1 MKQREILVSMIAL
14 VFFLTWTQVGTA
26 QESILHSFTV
36 YHSFPD
42 SVDNYV
48 TTPDGYG
55 PTGTLIFDASGN
67 LYGTAPS
74 GGSGI
79 GGAVF
84 EIMPGAPG
92 VWTAKALHSFA
103 RPGSGPQ
110 GSEPT
115 SSLTFDSHGN
125 LYGITEIGGTHD
137 QGTVFELSPGA
148 AGNWAEQVLFSFN
161 SSGTG
166 GALPNSGVIIDT
178 AGNLYGTTTTA
189 GANGGGTVFELSP
202 VAGNGWT
209 VKELFS
215 FPTPGADIA
224 SPGAILTFDASGD
237 LYGTKNTGGANGGGF
252 AFELTPASEDS
263 WTEKVLYNFAAQ
275 PDSTDGSFPS
285 GPLTLDSQG
294 NAYGVTA
301 NGGACGLG
309 TAYELS
315 PGTDGSWA
323 QKILHNF
330 SCVFIP
336 TAPDGSSPEGNLI
349 LDAAGN
355 LYGTTNLGGVGEFG
369 SVGTGYKLTPAS
381 GGTWTETI
389 LHEFGATPVDGSYPA
404 AGLVSDAQGNL
415 YGTTIEGGGP
425 DVQNADGPIGQG
437 TVFKLAFT
445 ATTVATPAFSPG
457 GGTYT
462 SAQTVAIT
470 DATAGATIYYTTNGY
485 QPNASS
491 TRYTGP
497 ITVSESEQ
505 VKAIAYN
512 SVDAPS
518 QTATAAYT
526 IR

>member
-1 MKQREILVSMIAL
+1 MKLPGITVSTILS
-14 VFFLTWTQVGTA
+14 VFFLTWTQVAIA

-36 YHSFPD
+36 YHSSPD
-42 SVDNYV
+42 SDDNYV

-55 PTGTLIFDASGN
+55 PTGTLILDASGN
-67 LYGTAPS
+67 LYGTAPN
-74 GGSGI
+74 GGSGN

-84 EIMPGAPG
+84 EVMPGAPG

-103 RPGSGPQ
+103 GPGSGPE

-115 SSLTFDSHGN
+115 SSLSFDSHGN

-137 QGTVFELSPGA
+137 QGTVFELSPGTS
-148 AGNWAEQVLFSFN
+148 GNWTEQVLFSFN

-166 GALPNSGVIIDT
+166 GALPNSGVILD
-178 AGNLYGTTTTA
+178 AVGNLYGTTTTA

-202 VAGNGWT
+202 VAGSGWT
-209 VKELFS
+209 AKELFS
-215 FPTPGADIA
+215 FPTPSADVV
-224 SPGAILTFDASGD
+224 SSGAILTFDAIGD

-252 AFELTPASEDS
+252 AYELTPASEGS
-263 WTEKVLYNFAAQ
+263 WMEKVLYNFAAG
-275 PDSTDGSFPS
+275 DAFTDGSFPS
-285 GPLTLDSQG
+285 GPLTFDSEG

-309 TAYELS
+309 TVYELS
-315 PGTDGSWA
+315 PGTDESWT

-330 SCVFIP
+330 SC
-336 TAPDGSSPEGNLI
+336 DSSGLEGSGPEGNLL

-355 LYGTTNLGGVGEFG
+355 LYGTTNLGGVGDYG
-369 SVGTGYKLTPAS
+369 PSGTLYKLTPATD
-381 GGTWTETI
+381 GAWTETI
-389 LHEFGATPVDGSYPA
+389 LHEFGATPVDGIYPA
-404 AGLVSDAQGNL
+404 AGLVVDAQGNL
-415 YGTTIEGGGP
+415 YGTTTNGGGP
-425 DVQNADGPIGQG
+425 DVQNFAGPIGQG
-437 TVFKLAFT
+437 TVYKMAFT
-445 ATTVATPAFSPG
+445 ATTVATPELSLGA
-457 GGTYT
+457 GTYT
-462 SAQTVAIT
+462 SAQMVTIK

-491 TRYTGP
+491 TIYTGP

-512 SVDAPS
+512 SVGAYS
-518 QTATAAYT
+518 ETVTAAYT